1 MKDQKIGQKLR
12 QFGLTSL
19 AVDNATSVFIL
30 TFMILLFGLQS
41 YNNMPKEQYPDASF
55 PTVYINTP
63 YFGNSAA
70 EIENLIAR
78 PMEKEISSIT
88 GLKNVQSTS
97 MQDYSV
103 MTAEFNTDI
112 DMDDALRKVKDAVD
126 KAKSELPSDLDQD
139 PLVLEVNTADIPIM
153 SVNMSGQFTM
163 DELRGYAEYME
174 DQIEEVS
181 QVSNVV
187 IKGALEREVKINA
200 DLHKMQALQV
210 TFQDL
215 ENAIASENMNMS
227 AGEIINNDFR
237 RAVRVMGE
245 FETVEEINNVIIKSE
260 NQRPIYLKDIAKA
273 EYSFQ
278 DRTSYARSDGLPVV
292 SLDVIKRK
300 GENLLSASDDIK
312 EIIAEAAFELPEDLT
327 ISVFNDQSVYT
338 RNEVS
343 NLENSIISG
352 VILVVVVLLFF
363 LGLRNAMFV
372 GIAIPLSMLTGIMW
386 LYLSGVTMNIV
397 VLFALILALGLLV
410 DNAIVVVE
418 NIYRYMQNGWN
429 SKDAAKYGAGE
440 VALPIIASTATTLA
454 AFLPLAFWPGLMGE
468 FMKYLPITLIIV
480 LTSSLFVALVI
491 NPVLTSR
498 FMKVDEKADDPA
510 VRKRKTRNIL
520 IMTLVLGLISLGGFL
535 GKVTWVQNLFGLAAI
550 ISLVNFF
557 LLRPASFSFQNG
569 FLPVLER
576 FYDRFIRG
584 ALKGKRPYAI
594 FAGTFCIVNW
604 CLNVAGC

>member
-103 MTAEFNTDI
+103 ITAEFNTDI

-153 SVNMSGQFTM
+153 TVNMSGQFTM

-260 NQRPIYLKDIAKA
+260 NQRPIYLKDIATA

-312 EIIAEAAFELPEDLT
+312 EIIADAAFELPDDLT

-372 GIAIPLSMLTGIMW
+372 GLAIPLSMLTGIMW

-491 NPVLTSR
+491 NPV
-498 FMKVDEKADDPA
+498 
-510 VRKRKTRNIL
+510 
-520 IMTLVLGLISLGGFL
+520 
-535 GKVTWVQNLFGLAAI
+535 
-550 ISLVNFF
+550 
-557 LLRPASFSFQNG
+557 
-569 FLPVLER
+569 
-576 FYDRFIRG
+576 FY
-584 ALKGKRPYAI
+584 
-594 FAGTFCIVNW
+594 
-604 CLNVAGC
+604 